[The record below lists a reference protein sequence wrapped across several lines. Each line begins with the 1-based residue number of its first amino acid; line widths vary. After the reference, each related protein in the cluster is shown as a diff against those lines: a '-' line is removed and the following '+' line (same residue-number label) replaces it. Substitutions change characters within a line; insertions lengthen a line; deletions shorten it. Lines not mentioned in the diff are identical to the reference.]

1 MIERSIKKSQLKNLK
16 FEDGNLGI
24 GRHEWIKNL
33 FIKRNFFKRD
43 MVDFIL
49 SINFIQIDIKISMTI
64 KHLYNNIFIKIDLR
78 ILSEINELTRKLI
91 SSVNI
96 YFRLI
101 KF

>member
-1 MIERSIKKSQLKNLK
+1 MLKDLEK
-16 FEDGNLGI
+16 
-24 GRHEWIKNL
+24 
-33 FIKRNFFKRD
+33 D

>member
-1 MIERSIKKSQLKNLK
+1 
-16 FEDGNLGI
+16 
-24 GRHEWIKNL
+24 
-33 FIKRNFFKRD
+33 

-91 SSVNI
+91 SSVI
-96 YFRLI
+96 TFI
-101 KF
+101 SG